1 VTCTA
6 VRDRL
11 AEHALGVL
19 ATADLTQVDRHLA
32 WCAACR
38 KEADGLNR
46 AAGSLTFALAPV
58 EPAPELEERIV
69 EAIAGTVG
77 GRRTDV
83 PRRGRLAVAAVVA
96 AMLALSGLG
105 WGAVMAGRADRLQ
118 KRIEQ
123 AEQRQSESIV
133 RIRTIFRGLEFGDGK
148 ASLALLATVDGGAG
162 GGAALTVTSDSIRD
176 IAIVQVLGLRVGQGP
191 FMVELA
197 GHDGDV
203 IQVGRITHLDVDGGG
218 TLIDRF
224 DEDLEAFQRIIVR
237 GATGGIILQGILEA
251 DTGLATPSPAPDPG
265 R

>member
-19 ATADLTQVDRHLA
+19 ATRDLTEVDRHLA

-38 KEADGLNR
+38 KEAEGLNR
-46 AAGSLTFALAPV
+46 AAGSLAFTLAPV

-77 GRRTDV
+77 DRRTDV

-105 WGAVMAGRADRLQ
+105 WGAVMAGRADRLE
-118 KRIEQ
+118 RRVEQ
-123 AEQRQSESIV
+123 AQQRQSESI
-133 RIRTIFRGLEFGDGK
+133 IRVQTIFRTLEFGDGK
-148 ASLALLATVDGGAG
+148 ASLALLATVDGGSG
-162 GGAALTVTSDSIRD
+162 GGAGMTVTSDSIRD
-176 IAIVQVLGLRVGQGP
+176 IAIVQVLGLRAGQGP
-191 FMVELA
+191 FTVELA
-197 GHDGDV
+197 AHDGDV
-203 IQVGRITHLDVDGGG
+203 IQVGRIRHLDVDGGT
-218 TLIDRF
+218 TLIRRF
-224 DEDLEAFQRIIVR
+224 DEDLEGFERLIVR
-237 GATGGIILQGILEA
+237 GSTGGIILQGILEA
-251 DTGLATPSPAPDPG
+251 DAGLATPSPSPVPG